1 MKTEIEAAVVKD
13 LQDRE
18 LDTRTKKL
26 RYLPGSALF
35 DFFEGQLFAFRDL
48 ALQIRQGDYQP
59 IQAKGGG

>member
-1 MKTEIEAAVVKD
+1 MKTEVEAAVVKD

-18 LDTRTKKL
+18 MNARTKKL

-35 DFFEGQLFAFRDL
+35 AFFEGQQFAFRDL
-48 ALQIRQGDYQP
+48 ALQIREGDYQP

>member
-1 MKTEIEAAVVKD
+1 MKTKLEAAVVKD

-18 LDTRTKKL
+18 MDARTKKL

-35 DFFEGQLFAFRDL
+35 AFFEGQQFAFRDL
-48 ALQIRQGDYQP
+48 ALQIREGDYKP